1 MRPRKPSSL
10 PRHAP
15 LARFVYA
22 LVSSVFLL
30 TLFIPRALAQLVA
43 ERPSAARGVVGR
55 GDAAGAPDARASS
68 DAAPVQADAS
78 GRGSLLPGLDA
89 SAPLASSSSGAS
101 STPSVGSAAP
111 AASSASAP
119 VAAASAVATTV
130 AAASSGG
137 PATSSSA
144 AQDVPPDG
152 APVRLRDRKIF
163 VLRAPRGGVGAV
175 DRARKASAALDAA
188 FEKGLAG
195 EVKIDDSEA
204 GLAAIVVDGTRVVE
218 LTAEDAKAAGDPSL
232 TIHASLTAE
241 TVRAAFAYER
251 TRRDI
256 ATTVF
261 HWSLVV
267 FTGLL
272 GFLVQRRIR
281 RFLRAGRI
289 WLRRHPERV
298 PAFRVARVD
307 LVRPTA
313 LLGLLQLTAAFLDR
327 LVQGAVLYVWLVFA
341 LSLFDRTRGA
351 SSAITGFV
359 VEPIKAFAA
368 RMAAALPGFV
378 ALAVAFVLLGIA
390 VRFVGQ
396 VDRAVERGEAELPGL
411 SRDHTKPV
419 LALLRLSMVLFA
431 LLVGAPLVTGSDDA
445 VVSRLGLGLVGA
457 LALSASPLLASAA
470 VGLVTLFSG
479 RFRVGEFVSYEG
491 RQGRIVAVTVL
502 ELRMRDGEGAEM
514 RIPHLLS
521 LTRDVRVMGPYRLAS
536 FEIVVEPSND
546 LEQVRRICATA
557 ATGRHGEP
565 RVRLLGLH
573 AKGARFE
580 IVARRAD
587 GEDDAATAVAK
598 ALRDAGIALG
608 VDA

>member
-1 MRPRKPSSL
+1 MRPRNPSSS
-10 PRHAP
+10 PRTAP
-15 LARFVYA
+15 LARVVYA
-22 LVSSVFLL
+22 LFTFAFVATLL
-30 TLFIPRALAQLVA
+30 FVPRASAQPVA
-43 ERPSAARGVVGR
+43 DVPSAARVVGR
-55 GDAAGAPDARASS
+55 GDASAAPDARASS
-68 DAAPVQADAS
+68 DAAHVQADAS
-78 GRGSLLPGLDA
+78 AKGALGPGLDA
-89 SAPLASSSSGAS
+89 SAPLASSSGAP

-111 AASSASAP
+111 AASSASPP
-119 VAAASAVATTV
+119 VGAASAVATAV
-130 AAASSGG
+130 APASSSG

-195 EVKIDDSEA
+195 DVKIDDSEP

-241 TVRAAFAYER
+241 TVRGAFAYER
-251 TRRDI
+251 TRRDV

-359 VEPIKAFAA
+359 VEPVKAFAA
-368 RMAAALPGFV
+368 RIAAALPGFV

-419 LALLRLSMVLFA
+419 LVLLRLAMVLFA

-445 VVSRLGLGLVGA
+445 VVSRIGLGLVGA

-491 RQGRIVAVTVL
+491 RQGRIVAVNVL

-598 ALRDAGIALG
+598 ALREAGVALG

>member
-1 MRPRKPSSL
+1 MRPRKPSSP
-10 PRHAP
+10 PRLAC
-15 LARFVYA
+15 LARLASA
-22 LVSSVFLL
+22 LLSLVLAT
-30 TLFIPRALAQLVA
+30 TLFSARA
-43 ERPSAARGVVGR
+43 SADPTVDAATRSVGR
-55 GDAAGAPDARASS
+55 PDAATSADARAPS
-68 DAAPVQADAS
+68 DPAHTLS
-78 GRGSLLPGLDA
+78 DA
-89 SAPLASSSSGAS
+89 SAKSLGGPELDATAPTSAASVAPSVAPAGHVVAPSAPSASSVPVVAVSPSASASAFASTSG
-101 STPSVGSAAP
+101 VGSAAVQE
-111 AASSASAP
+111 A
-119 VAAASAVATTV
+119 
-130 AAASSGG
+130 
-137 PATSSSA
+137 
-144 AQDVPPDG
+144 PPDG

-163 VLRAPRGGVGAV
+163 VLRASRGGVGAV
-175 DRARKASAALDAA
+175 ERARKASTALDAA

-251 TRRDI
+251 TRRDV

-359 VEPIKAFAA
+359 VEPVKAFAA
-368 RMAAALPGFV
+368 RIAAALPGFV
-378 ALAVAFVLLGIA
+378 ALAVAFVLLGVA

-419 LALLRLSMVLFA
+419 LVLLRLAMVLFA

-445 VVSRLGLGLVGA
+445 VVSRIGLGLVGA

-491 RQGRIVAVTVL
+491 RQGRIVAVNVL

-536 FEIVVEPSND
+536 FEIVVDPSND

-608 VDA
+608 ADT